1 MDQALDWLILME
13 YPSAEQQAAFEA
25 WYAADPR
32 HAQAYARASDAW
44 NAQPVFAAAQVLQQQ
59 RRPSLSRRLRPH
71 WKPLASAAALLIAL
85 GIHGNLPLRLQ
96 ADHLTVAGERQHLQL
111 EDGSKVLLNTN
122 SAFSSR
128 FNERQHQAR
137 LYKGG
142 ILRSRRRTRATAG
155 NRCRTGPRQRQ
166 RYQLRGALPRR

>member
-1 MDQALDWLILME
+1 MPRNTRDKQSDPRPSASGQVPHDPAMDQALDWLILME

-85 GIHGNLPLRLQ
+85 
-96 ADHLTVAGERQHLQL
+96 AST
-111 EDGSKVLLNTN
+111 
-122 SAFSSR
+122 
-128 FNERQHQAR
+128 
-137 LYKGG
+137 
-142 ILRSRRRTRATAG
+142 ATCPCA
-155 NRCRTGPRQRQ
+155 CRPIT
-166 RYQLRGALPRR
+166 